1 MLAFVLCAS
10 LRHDGV
16 VPGQTPR
23 QLAREQTLRRIKT
36 LALGQLAEGGAGE
49 LSLRAIA
56 RELNLVSSAI
66 YRYFSSRD
74 ELITALIIDAY
85 NDLADI
91 LEAAGEGSRRTPARR
106 WRETCFALR
115 DWARQEPH
123 RFGLI
128 FGTSIPGYHAP
139 QATVAP
145 AARVYRAL
153 SVVGGDAEPVAR
165 SVIGRQLRG
174 QLAVASTALELD
186 VTESTM
192 LAVTG
197 AFARVIGLVGLE
209 LGGHFVG
216 TFDPADQLFETLI
229 DREAELL
236 GLTSRG
242 RRRVEGS

>member
-1 MLAFVLCAS
+1 MG
-10 LRHDGV
+10 HDGV

-23 QLAREQTLRRIKT
+23 RLAREQTLRRIKT
-36 LALGQLAEGGAGE
+36 LALDQLAEGGAGE

-56 RELNLVSSAI
+56 REINLVSSAI
-66 YRYFSSRD
+66 YRYFDSRD

-85 NDLADI
+85 NDLADV
-91 LEAAGEGSRRTPARR
+91 LEAAGEGDRRTPARR
-106 WRETCFALR
+106 WREICLALR
-115 DWARQEPH
+115 GWAREQPH

-128 FGTSIPGYHAP
+128 FGTSIPGYRAP

-153 SVVGGDAEPVAR
+153 SVVGVDADPPVKPAIAR
-165 SVIGRQLRG
+165 RLRG
-174 QLAVASTALELD
+174 QLVTASTALELD

-216 TFDPADQLFETLI
+216 TFDPADQLYETLV

-236 GLTSRG
+236 GLARPSRRG
-242 RRRVEGS
+242 

>member
-1 MLAFVLCAS
+1 M
-10 LRHDGV
+10 
-16 VPGQTPR
+16 VPGRTPR

-56 RELNLVSSAI
+56 REINLVSSAI
-66 YRYFSSRD
+66 YRYFGSRD

-85 NDLADI
+85 NDLADV
-91 LEAAGEGSRRTPARR
+91 LEAAGEGSRRTPVRR
-106 WRETCFALR
+106 WREICLALR
-115 DWARQEPH
+115 GWAREQPH

-128 FGTSIPGYHAP
+128 FGSSIPGYHAP
-139 QATVAP
+139 QTTVAP

-153 SVVGGDAEPVAR
+153 SVIGVDADPPVKPA
-165 SVIGRQLRG
+165 IARQLRG
-174 QLAVASTALELD
+174 QLVTASTALGLD
-186 VTESTM
+186 VTEPTM

-216 TFDPADQLFETLI
+216 TFDPADQLYETLV

-236 GLTSRG
+236 GLTGPSRRG
-242 RRRVEGS
+242 

>member
-1 MLAFVLCAS
+1 M
-10 LRHDGV
+10 
-16 VPGQTPR
+16 PGHTPR
-23 QLAREQTLRRIKT
+23 QLAREETLRRIKT

-85 NDLADI
+85 NDLADV
-91 LEAAGEGSRRTPARR
+91 LEVAGQQGHRTPLRR
-106 WRETCFALR
+106 WREISFALR
-115 DWARQEPH
+115 DWAREQPH

-139 QATVAP
+139 ETTVAP
-145 AARVYRAL
+145 AARVYAAL
-153 SVVGGDAEPVAR
+153 CAPDAAAEPLPKGA
-165 SVIGRQLRG
+165 IGRELHG
-174 QLAVASTALELD
+174 QLVTAASALELD
-186 VTESTM
+186 VDDPTM
-192 LAVTG
+192 LALAG
-197 AFARVIGLVGLE
+197 SFARVIGLVSLE

-216 TFDPADQLFETLI
+216 TFDPADRLYEALV

-236 GLTSRG
+236 GLTG
-242 RRRVEGS
+242 HQ